1 MKIILNNTQYDV
13 ENIAE
18 KQVSPFITKIGTSAL
33 EWQNYAHCDVEEYR
47 DLRGGLGLEA
57 EEQSSGRFY
66 WSDGIETTKEGYI
79 TLGPLVSTAGTFG
92 AAPVL
97 MEDFPVSGTMRTFA
111 FGNSV
116 ASYWTTSWQTADES
130 ALANPTD
137 SIVATDATSTYLI
150 VCNGSD
156 VRKTSDGTTWSSLS
170 TENLKYMCMFDKRLI
185 GIDAAYKKLW
195 YSPRE
200 DVDGTLA
207 SFNLAGDW
215 SVVTDL
221 FSGKLLTTGDP
232 VIYMLT
238 DTGLWSIDF
247 YTQTCYKMEVRY
259 PYTTNAR
266 VGMYWNSYLYIGTG
280 SAISKVTPSTVTQ
293 WGTDLDD
300 GLPTDYQGY
309 VYDMVGTSHWV
320 IMAMAGGTK
329 DSIFKRHESVGGWHQ
344 VYSSSSAI
352 ECIHYSPASM
362 FTNGRLWFGDGTAI
376 KYIMFPD
383 TTHDVTK
390 VSGYTYAAS
399 GDLYLTQLSKVSSM
413 PKIAVQLEGLS
424 KSLDTDEK
432 ITPYYIVNDSPSLT
446 SGDWTVLNAWT
457 TSPQPTSVF
466 NSYLGTS
473 FYDICFRLH
482 FERGSTTTNTPIM
495 KSMGFK
501 YVGLPDSVMA
511 WQFIIKAI
519 GDEAKQDITNLETAR
534 DSSTLVNFSPD
545 GDTNISEKFV
555 RIISMPATR
564 KKEGYA
570 REKSYT
576 ITVAEIV

>member
-1 MKIILNNTQYDV
+1 MKIILNSKQYDV
-13 ENIAE
+13 ENIVE
-18 KQVSPFITKIGTSAL
+18 KQVSPFITKIGNASL

-47 DLRGGLGLEA
+47 DFRGGLGLES
-57 EEQSSGRFY
+57 EESLTGRFY
-66 WSDGIETTKEGYI
+66 WSDSVETTKEGYI
-79 TLGPLVSTAGTFG
+79 TLGPLVTTAGTFG
-92 AAPVL
+92 AAPVT
-97 MEDFPVSGTMRTFA
+97 MQDFPVSGTMRTFA

-116 ASYWTTSWQTADES
+116 AKYWTTSWQTADSS

-137 SIVATDATSTYLI
+137 SIVATDATSNYLI
-150 VCNGSD
+150 VCNGAD
-156 VRKTSDGTTWSSLS
+156 VRYTSDGTSWSSLS
-170 TENLKYMCMFDKRLI
+170 TENLKYLCMFDKRLI
-185 GIDAAYKKLW
+185 GMDAAYKKLW

-232 VIYMLT
+232 CIYMLT
-238 DTGLWSIDF
+238 DMGLWAIDF

-259 PYTTNAR
+259 PYTTNAK
-266 VGMYWNSYLYIGTG
+266 VGMYWNSYLFIGTG
-280 SAISKVTPSTVTQ
+280 AGISRVTPSTVTQ

-300 GLPTDYQGY
+300 GLPADYQGY

-352 ECIHYSPASM
+352 QCLHYSSI
-362 FTNGRLWFGDGTAI
+362 FTNGRLWFGDGTDI
-376 KYIMFPD
+376 KYIQFPD

-390 VSGYTYAAS
+390 VSGYEYAAS
-399 GDLYLTQLSKVSSM
+399 GDLYLSQFSRVSSM
-413 PKIAVQLEGLS
+413 PKIAIQLDALT

-432 ITPYYIVNDSPSLT
+432 ITPYYIVNNSPSLD
-446 SGDWTVLNAWT
+446 SDDWTALGTWT
-457 TSPQPTSVF
+457 TTPQPTSVF

-473 FYDICFRLH
+473 FYDICFKLH
-482 FERGSTTTNTPIM
+482 FERGDTTTNTPVL

-501 YVGLPDSVMA
+501 FVALPDSVMA
-511 WQFIIKAI
+511 WQFVIRAT
-519 GDEAKQDITNLETAR
+519 GNDAKKNITDLETAR

-545 GDTNISEKFV
+545 GDTNISQKYV
-555 RIISMPATR
+555 RIVSMPANR
-564 KKEGYA
+564 SKEGYA
-570 REKSYT
+570 KEMTYT
-576 ITVAEIV
+576 VTVAEVV